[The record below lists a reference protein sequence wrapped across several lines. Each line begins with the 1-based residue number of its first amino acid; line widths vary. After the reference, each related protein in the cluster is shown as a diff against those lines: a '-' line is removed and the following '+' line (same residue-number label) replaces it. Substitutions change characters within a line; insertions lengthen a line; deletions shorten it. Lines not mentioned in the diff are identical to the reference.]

1 MTDGMYEYDI
11 YIDELS
17 PRSIQPEK
25 IKLNL
30 KPHQLAALHKAKKME
45 KDGIINYN
53 ITERYECYNILNSIY
68 NNNQLG
74 NITSNFNGKF
84 AISTNLGI
92 LGDIVGYG
100 KTLTALS
107 IIASSKLEDIHIN
120 NNNIRSYNNEKS
132 YSYFT
137 STCKNICIP
146 EIDSMIKSTF
156 VIVPRGPVYVQWEES
171 IKNNTTLT
179 YICIENLNFIK
190 KNLPLYDGT
199 NKEDIYNFFNKY
211 DVVLIKNTTLSVFFD
226 YYTIVGNYNI
236 VKNWKRIIIDEAH
249 DIINRIP
256 LLKYNYLWLISGT
269 YTELSRKN
277 ITSTNSLLYL
287 IKDFL
292 SSEHINMMLLKGL
305 KDFVRKSFNIPI
317 AIEKYY
323 LCKLSIQLNAIKKFI
338 SPAILEKINANDIS
352 GAIRDLGGKN
362 ETENDMV
369 ELVSKEIKRE
379 IANKEKERD
388 YIDGL
393 DINPDIKILRLKNID
408 NELTVQKNKL
418 SNLMERI
425 SELSKK
431 TCSICLEFINSP
443 IVLECTHIY
452 CGKCLM
458 KWMNTNNI
466 SKCPECRNEINTD
479 KIVAIVDNKKNIN
492 EIINTNE
499 IFSKEDTFL
508 NIINSKPNGKFLVFT
523 RIDNGFNR
531 IITKMNEN
539 NIKYEELK
547 GTTSHMM
554 NILDKFKNGLI
565 KIILLNTQYAGSGID
580 INFAT
585 DVIIFH
591 SMGLDKQQAIGRAQR
606 VGRTDQLYVHN
617 LCYDHEMNNEEI

>member
-1 MTDGMYEYDI
+1 MTDINYEYDI
-11 YIDELS
+11 YIDESS
-17 PRSIQPEK
+17 PRSIQPDK
-25 IKLNL
+25 IKLKL
-30 KPHQLAALHKAKKME
+30 KPHQLAVLYKAQKME
-45 KDGIINYN
+45 KEGRINYN
-53 ITERYECYNILNSIY
+53 ISERYDCFNILNTLY
-68 NNNQLG
+68 NNNQIS

-84 AISTNLGI
+84 EVSTNLGI

-120 NNNIRSYNNEKS
+120 RNNIRSYNNEKS

-137 STCKNICIP
+137 TTCKNISVP
-146 EIDSMIKSTF
+146 EVENMISSTF
-156 VIVPRGPVYVQWEES
+156 VIVPRGPVYIQWEES
-171 IKNNTTLT
+171 IKNNTTLN
-179 YICIENLNFIK
+179 YICIENLNFIR

-199 NKEDIYNFFNKY
+199 NKEEIYEYFNKY
-211 DVVLIKNTTLSVFFD
+211 DVVLIKNTTLRVFFD
-226 YYTIVGNYNI
+226 YYTFSGNYNI
-236 VKNWKRIIIDEAH
+236 VKNWKRIIIDESH
-249 DIINRIP
+249 DIISRIP
-256 LLKYNYLWLISGT
+256 LLKYNYMWLISGT
-269 YTELSRKN
+269 YTELSKKN

-292 SSEHINMMLLKGL
+292 TNEHINLMLLKGL

-323 LCKLSIQLNAIKKFI
+323 LCKLSMQLNAIKKFI
-338 SPAILEKINANDIS
+338 SPSILEKINANDIS
-352 GAIRDLGGKN
+352 GAIKDLGGKN

-379 IANKEKERD
+379 ISNKERERD
-388 YIDGL
+388 YIMSL
-393 DINPDIKILRLKNID
+393 DINPDNKILRLKNID
-408 NELTVQKNKL
+408 NELVIQKNKL
-418 SNLMERI
+418 DNLMERI
-425 SELSKK
+425 SELSNK

-466 SKCPECRNEINTD
+466 SKCPECRNEINID
-479 KIVAIVDNKKNIN
+479 KIVAIVDNKKNTN
-492 EIINTNE
+492 DIINMQE
-499 IFSKEDTFL
+499 IFNKEDTFL
-508 NIINSKPNGKFLVFT
+508 NIIYNKPNGKFLVFT
-523 RIDNGFNR
+523 RIDNGFTK
-531 IITKMNEN
+531 IIDKMNTN

-617 LCYDHEMNNEEI
+617 LCYEHEMNNE